1 MLTSLAGQ
9 KASQVVVQ
17 IKGKKAQSLWI
28 WGDYNWKW
36 TLKNTQ
42 TLHRLS
48 LGFTSPS
55 MQAHAS
61 SGLLFRE
68 WRTSAS
74 FFFRRLSWLARPPW
88 VRRHWRSRP
97 ECGSAPLGWAAIF
110 PFRSRWVSRAPSP
123 PRAPPSALPAALPG
137 FPADPNLFELAPLPL
152 HIPG

>member
-17 IKGKKAQSLWI
+17 IKSKKAQSLWI
-28 WGDYNWKW
+28 WGDYNGKW

-42 TLHRLS
+42 TLHKLS
-48 LGFTSPS
+48 LGFNSPS
-55 MQAHAS
+55 TQAHTS
-61 SGLLFRE
+61 SCLLFRE

-74 FFFRRLSWLARPPW
+74 FFSRLLSWLAQPPW
-88 VRRHWRSRP
+88 VRRRWRSRP
-97 ECGSAPLGWAAIF
+97 GYGSALSGWAAIF
-110 PFRSRWVSRAPSP
+110 PPRSRSVSRAPSP
-123 PRAPPSALPAALPG
+123 PPAPPSALPAALPG